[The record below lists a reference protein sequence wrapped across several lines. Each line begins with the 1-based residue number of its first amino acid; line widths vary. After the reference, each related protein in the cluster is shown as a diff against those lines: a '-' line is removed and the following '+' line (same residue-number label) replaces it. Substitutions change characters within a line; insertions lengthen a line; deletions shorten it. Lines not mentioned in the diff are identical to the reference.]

1 LINTSR
7 KAGTPQG
14 DTAYLADTIR
24 FLNQDYVYWGENN
37 WMSPQLAK
45 LCSVKPVQN
54 PPIPATGDD
63 N

>member
-24 FLNQDYVYWGENN
+24 FLNQDYVYWGENK

-45 LCSVKPVQN
+45 L
-54 PPIPATGDD
+54 
-63 N
+63 